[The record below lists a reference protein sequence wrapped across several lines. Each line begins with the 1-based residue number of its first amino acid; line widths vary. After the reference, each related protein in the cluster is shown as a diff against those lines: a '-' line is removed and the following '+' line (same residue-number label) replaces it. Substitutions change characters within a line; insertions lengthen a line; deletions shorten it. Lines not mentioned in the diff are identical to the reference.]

1 MTAPAQP
8 APSPGP
14 ARRRFGLRGLR
25 RRLPAVPA
33 GAVRAVWRDVIP
45 VGVALISLV
54 LSLYTL
60 FEARQAPTVVLTMPS
75 VVRLSQGPDAAW
87 LYLQPLFVN
96 TGSNNRVEVIADLAV
111 TVQRGSGDPVAFRL
125 DEFGAWEY
133 DRATGYLNWAFI
145 SDPAPLVVGPTAP
158 QYPIGLFI
166 APPGWHW
173 QAGDY
178 QLTVMASRS
187 VGETPL
193 QGRLTLTLTDEQV
206 TYLDA
211 NRGGFLQ
218 VSTAPGP

>member
-1 MTAPAQP
+1 MSTSNQAE
-8 APSPGP
+8 PSPP
-14 ARRRFGLRGLR
+14 PTVVRRRLDLRGLHR
-25 RRLPAVPA
+25 RVPA
-33 GAVRAVWRDVIP
+33 SAVRAVWRDVIP
-45 VGVALISLV
+45 VGVALVSLI

-60 FEARQAPTVVLTMPS
+60 FEARQAPTVVLTMPA

-96 TGSNNRVEVIADLAV
+96 TGSNNRVEVIADLKVMA
-111 TVQRGSGDPVAFRL
+111 QHDDGEAVAFRL
-125 DEFGAWEY
+125 DELGTWEY
-133 DRATGYLNWAFI
+133 DQETGFLNWAFA

-178 QLTVMASRS
+178 QLTVTASRA
-187 VGETPL
+187 VGGTPL
-193 QGRLTLTLTDEQV
+193 QGRVKLTLTEDHV
-206 TYLDA
+206 AYLNA

-218 VSTAPGP
+218 MPTAPMS